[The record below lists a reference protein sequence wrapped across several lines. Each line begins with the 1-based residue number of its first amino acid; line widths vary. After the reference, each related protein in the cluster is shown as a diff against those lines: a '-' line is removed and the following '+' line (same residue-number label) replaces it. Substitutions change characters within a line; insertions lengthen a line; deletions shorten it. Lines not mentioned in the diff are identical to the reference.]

1 MITEQ
6 SCEPQI
12 VYNDYRAIL
21 GILNPRKYMM
31 ITESNILNPRDYMMI
46 TEQYSEPQRLYD
58 DYRAILGILN
68 PREYMMITEQYLDFQ
83 TFQG

>member
-6 SCEPQI
+6 YSEPQI
-12 VYNDYRAIL
+12 VYDDYRAIL
-21 GILNPRKYMM
+21 GILKPRKYMMITESNILNPRDYMM

-58 DYRAILGILN
+58 DYRAI
-68 PREYMMITEQYLDFQ
+68 F
-83 TFQG
+83 